1 MCVRSVCVGTESHI
15 LVREQHRKENTVKV
29 EEQLTQLKRDAGL
42 TFVKIAEVV
51 GCARETI
58 HKIKRDG
65 KGDLANLE
73 AIDQLHKQHFSN
85 RLDEAPIEYGE
96 TVDLLGAPWDLWL
109 ARLTKRQGFTDP
121 QAYLRHLIGQEHEAA
136 FPDWPDVP
144 GVAQRIEICGQDSTA
159 DEQGK
164 NFPET

>member
-1 MCVRSVCVGTESHI
+1 MCVRSVCVRTESHI

-42 TFVKIAEVV
+42 TFVKIAEIV

-85 RLDEAPIEYGE
+85 RLEEAPIEYGAAME
-96 TVDLLGAPWDLWL
+96 LLGAPWDLWL

-136 FPDWPDVP
+136 FPDWPNVPDVERRSETD
-144 GVAQRIEICGQDSTA
+144 GQESGADGRGRIP
-159 DEQGK
+159 
-164 NFPET
+164 PEG